1 VYLTEAKDLP
11 FVKDIITK
19 YQDAPLKAFIG
30 KEACAEA
37 GTFKAKA
44 FTIEQKGEL
53 LQHLNTEYATLD
65 EIMRKA
71 FKAFDLDGSGY
82 IDSNELAEV
91 SKELG
96 KALDSAELDECLKD
110 LDQNKDGK
118 ISYEEFSQWWL
129 SGRQGLSKAMRRLLA
144 IKLKTLQFMD
154 SISGTLKETIQEA
167 ATQQVDIS

>member
-1 VYLTEAKDLP
+1 
-11 FVKDIITK
+11 
-19 YQDAPLKAFIG
+19 
-30 KEACAEA
+30 
-37 GTFKAKA
+37 
-44 FTIEQKGEL
+44 
-53 LQHLNTEYATLD
+53 
-65 EIMRKA
+65 MRKA